1 MVKYLIDENLP
12 LPLTVWDSER
22 FIHATQLLFIDLD
35 SDIWE
40 YALKNE
46 LVIITKDSD
55 FYYRYLSSKNYP
67 KVIWIRT
74 GNLKRKQFNLFIERI
89 WNEAEDML
97 IASSFTIITEEKIQ
111 GF

>member
-12 LPLTVWDSER
+12 VFFPVRKIEE
-22 FIHATQLLFIDLD
+22 FIHVSQLPFIDLD

-55 FYYRYLSSKNYP
+55 FYYRCLSSKQYP
-67 KVIWIRT
+67 KVIWIRI
-74 GNLKRKQFNLFIERI
+74 GNLKKKSFNSFIESI
-89 WNEAEDML
+89 WLDVEEML
-97 IASSFTIITEEKIQ
+97 FHSSFIIINEDTIE

>member
-12 LPLTVWDSER
+12 LFFPVRKAEE
-22 FIHATQLLFIDLD
+22 FIHVAQLPQIDLD

-55 FYYRYLSSKNYP
+55 FYYRCLSSKQYP
-67 KVIWIRT
+67 KVIWIRI
-74 GNLKRKQFNLFIERI
+74 GNLKKKSLIHLLNQFGQ
-89 WNEAEDML
+89 ML
-97 IASSFTIITEEKIQ
+97 KKCFFTVRL
-111 GF
+111 

>member
-12 LPLTVWDSER
+12 VFFPVKKTEEFIHVSLLPLVDS
-22 FIHATQLLFIDLD
+22 D

-46 LVIITKDSD
+46 LVIITKDAD
-55 FYYRYLSSKNYP
+55 FYYRSLSSKKYP
-67 KVIWIRT
+67 KVVWIRI
-74 GNLKRKQFNLFIERI
+74 GNLKKKPFNSFIESI
-89 WNEAEDML
+89 WLDVEEMLFYNSFIIINEN
-97 IASSFTIITEEKIQ
+97 TIE

>member
-12 LPLTVWDSER
+12 LFFPVRKAEEV
-22 FIHATQLLFIDLD
+22 IHVDQLPQIDLD

-46 LVIITKDSD
+46 PVILTKDSD
-55 FYYRYLSSKNYP
+55 FYYRYLSSKEYP
-67 KVIWIRT
+67 KVVWIRT
-74 GNLKRKQFNLFIERI
+74 GNLKKSQFNLFIESV
-89 WNEAEDML
+89 WHDVEEML
-97 IASSFTIITEEKIQ
+97 FYSSFIIVNEEKIQ